1 MTKNM
6 RFPVTILLT
15 ALLAFAAGLYMPWW
29 SGALAAL
36 VVAAFVPQ
44 KIGWSVLAGALGL
57 FLLWGLMPYFISKAN
72 GDILAHRMAQ
82 FILKKDDP
90 GMLILVT
97 ALLGALSGALGALT
111 GILGRRAFKPAYS

>member
-1 MTKNM
+1 MHSYM
-6 RFPVTILLT
+6 RFPVTIVLT

-36 VVAAFVPQ
+36 LVAAFVPQ
-44 KIGWSVLAGALGL
+44 KIGWSVLAGALGMM
-57 FLLWGLMPYFISKAN
+57 LLWGILPYILSKAN

-82 FILKKDDP
+82 FILKKDEP
-90 GMLILVT
+90 GMLILVG

-111 GILGRRAFKPAYS
+111 GILGRRAFKPLDA